1 MESELTFIL
10 NDQVVHT
17 KTNPATVL
25 LDFIRKSK
33 RLTGTKEV
41 CKEGDCGACA
51 VLLGTLENGEIKYK
65 TINSCLYPI
74 QKVNGKHVVTIEG
87 LNEDK
92 LNLLQDSFVEQGA
105 SQCGFCTP
113 GFLISLTGYLLN
125 TSKFE
130 ENEAINSIAG
140 NICRCTGYHSILR
153 SLKNIGENF
162 DEINTDILIS
172 RKVIPEFFRKIPE
185 MLNDISGLETKIN
198 INPSDQLVSG
208 GTDLFVQQPDNLLEQ
223 EIHFVEQI
231 VKSEIKVIENQLVIS
246 GSATIQ
252 ELKEFLEE
260 GNTNLKLEK
269 LFKLFASLPIRNSAT
284 ISGNIINAS
293 PIADFTITLLALN
306 SKIQLSSAQ
315 SEKRLIELSNFY
327 KGYKTIDKANN
338 EFIEQIIIQFPKN
351 DALFNF
357 EKVSKRT
364 HLDIASVNTAA
375 LFTLSKDKII
385 SANISAGGV
394 SPIPLL
400 LKQTSDFLTNKKISN
415 NLVNEIIPIIVSEI
429 SPISDIRG
437 SKEYKTILLIQLIKA
452 HFIELFSDY
461 ITVEVLNEQY

>member
-1 MESELTFIL
+1 MESDLTFIL

-17 KTNPATVL
+17 KTHPATVL
-25 LDFIRKSK
+25 LDYIRKNK

-51 VLLGTLENGEIKYK
+51 VLLGTLENGRIIYK
-65 TINSCLYPI
+65 TINSCLFPI
-74 QKVNGKHVVTIEG
+74 QKIHGKHVVTIEG
-87 LNEDK
+87 INQAELS
-92 LNLLQDSFVEQGA
+92 LLQNAFIDEGS

-125 TSKFE
+125 VSKFD
-130 ENEAINSIAG
+130 ENEAINAIAG

-153 SLKNIGENF
+153 SLKNVGKNF
-162 DEINTDILIS
+162 NEINTETLINN
-172 RKVIPEFFRKIPE
+172 RVIPEYFNNTPK
-185 MLNDISGLETKIN
+185 MLNDISISSTERN
-198 INPSDQLVSG
+198 INQTNQIVSG
-208 GTDLFVQQPDNLLEQ
+208 GTDLFVQQPDDLIKK
-223 EIHFVEQI
+223 EIKFIEDI
-231 VKSEIKVIENQLVIS
+231 VKPKIQINEDQLNIS
-246 GSATIQ
+246 GSVTIQ
-252 ELKEFLEE
+252 DLHLFLVA
-260 GNTNLKLEK
+260 NKTNLHLDK

-284 ISGNIINAS
+284 LAGNIVNAS

-306 SKIQLSSAQ
+306 SKIVLSSGKDEQ
-315 SEKRLIELSNFY
+315 RVIELSNFY

-338 EFIEQIIIQFPKN
+338 EFIEQIIIKIPNN

-364 HLDIASVNTAA
+364 HLDIASVNSAV
-375 LFTLSKDKII
+375 LFTISSNKII
-385 SANISAGGV
+385 EANISAGGV

-400 LKQTSDFLTNKKISN
+400 LKKTSEYFKDKIISN
-415 NLVNEIIPIIVSEI
+415 QLLNQIEPIIISEI

-452 HFIELFSDY
+452 HFLELFPKQ
-461 ITVEVLNEQY
+461 ITSEVLNEQY